1 MRPCLARVVLV
12 GLVALAAEVAVPQSV
27 SAQFIVHDPTN
38 YWELYYSRLQQLQ
51 QLEHWRRQAMR
62 LAQGKLQRYR
72 TPPVPWRIHDFET
85 AFLYARDYL
94 AALNYGD
101 TQGTAYQRVVDPLRA
116 ATVALGR
123 LPFDQRRRATAQL
136 ADIELADSAAQ
147 MAIHQIGTIRYNG
160 RSVLQAINDLEHDTL
175 SPFDDDQT
183 QTAVLNKINAGSV
196 LGLRAQ
202 QHTNQLLVHL
212 VEQLLADAKRQRD
225 AEVQHVNSRLVQAEE
240 GEAFYRQVFGGVAR
254 QLTATR
260 P

>member
-1 MRPCLARVVLV
+1 MRPCLARVMVAVLV
-12 GLVALAAEVAVPQSV
+12 AVAAVVAVPQTV
-27 SAQFIVHDPTN
+27 SAQWIVHDPTN
-38 YWELYYSRLQQLQ
+38 YWELYYARLQQLQ

-85 AFLYARDYL
+85 AFPYARDYL

-116 ATVALGR
+116 ATVALAR

-160 RSVLQAINDLEHDTL
+160 RSVLQAINDLETDTL

-202 QHTNQLLVHL
+202 QHTNQLLLHL

-225 AEVQHVNSRLVQAEE
+225 AEVQHVNSRLVLAEE
-240 GEAFYRQVFGGVAR
+240 GETFYRQVFGGVAR
-254 QLTATR
+254 QLTAAR

>member
-1 MRPCLARVVLV
+1 MKTGVARVLVVGVL
-12 GLVALAAEVAVPQSV
+12 ATAVFSAFPPSA

-51 QLEHWRRQAMR
+51 QLEHLRKQAMR
-62 LAQGKLQRYR
+62 LAQAKLQHYR
-72 TPPVPWRIHDFET
+72 TPPVPWRIHDFD
-85 AFLYARDYL
+85 AAYPYARDYL

-101 TQGTAYQRVVDPLRA
+101 TLGTAYLRTIDPLRTADA
-116 ATVALGR
+116 ALAR
-123 LPFDQRRRATAQL
+123 LPIEERRRATAQL
-136 ADIELADSAAQ
+136 ADIQLADSAAQ
-147 MAIHQIGTIRYNG
+147 MAIHQVGTIRYNG
-160 RSVLQAINDLEHDTL
+160 RSVLQAINDLEADTL

-196 LGLRAQ
+196 IGLRAQ

-225 AEVQHVNSRLVQAEE
+225 AEVQHVNSRLVLAEE

-254 QLTATR
+254 QLTAAR

>member
-1 MRPCLARVVLV
+1 MTTSPRRRLALIVLLVCLA
-12 GLVALAAEVAVPQSV
+12 AAWPRAAD
-27 SAQFIVHDPTN
+27 AQWVVHDPIN
-38 YWELYYSRLQQLQ
+38 FWELYVQRLQQLQ
-51 QLEHWRRQAMR
+51 QLEHWRKQAQR
-62 LAQGKLQRYR
+62 LAQSKLVRYR
-72 TPPVPWRIHDFET
+72 TPPVPWRIHDVEA
-85 AFLYARDYL
+85 AFPYARDVL

-101 TQGTAYQRVVDPLRA
+101 GQGAAYLRTVDTLRS
-116 ATVALGR
+116 ATVALAR

-160 RSVLQAINDLEHDTL
+160 RSALQAINDLETDTL

-183 QTAVLNKINAGSV
+183 QVAVLNKINAGSV
-196 LGLRAQ
+196 LELRAQ

-225 AEVQHVNSRLVQAEE
+225 AEVQHLNSRLLVAED
-240 GEAFYRQVFGGVAR
+240 GESFYRQVFGGVAR
-254 QLTATR
+254 QLTAGR

>member
-1 MRPCLARVVLV
+1 MTTARVPRLT
-12 GLVALAAEVAVPQSV
+12 LAALVLMLV
-27 SAQFIVHDPTN
+27 SALPRPAAAQILVHDPTN
-38 YWELYYSRLQQLQ
+38 YWELYYARLQQIQ

-85 AFLYARDYL
+85 AFPYARDYL

-101 TQGTAYQRVVDPLRA
+101 TMGSAYLRTIDPLRVADA
-116 ATVALGR
+116 ALAR

-136 ADIELADSAAQ
+136 ADIQLADSAAQ
-147 MAIHQIGTIRYNG
+147 MAIHQVGTIRYTG
-160 RSVLQAINDLEHDTL
+160 RSVLQAINDLETDTV

-183 QTAVLNKINAGSV
+183 QVAVLNKINAGSV
-196 LGLRAQ
+196 MGLRAQ

-212 VEQLLADAKRQRD
+212 VEQLLAEAKRQRD
-225 AEVQHVNSRLVQAEE
+225 AEVQHVNSRLVLAEE
-240 GEAFYRQVFGGVAR
+240 GEPFYRQVFGGVAR
-254 QLTATR
+254 QLSAGR